1 MVGGMRRLACAA
13 RATAGAGAQ
22 QRASGWCSSQ
32 SMQRESCSGV
42 TATMCATGMKAEIE
56 SLCPGS
62 AGGQGRSLSDYVL
75 EKILRGDYAD

>member
-1 MVGGMRRLACAA
+1 MLRADGVVDPGDVLAPTAPA
-13 RATAGAGAQ
+13 NVSTRAK
-22 QRASGWCSSQ
+22 
-32 SMQRESCSGV
+32 EL
-42 TATMCATGMKAEIE
+42 ATMCSTGMKAEIE